1 MGIIN
6 SYRFYWIFNILNMNV
21 SINMRISEYLI
32 KNFIDSCSVHKHNA
46 EHKKNIIKLY
56 KEEIKKVETF
66 ISNEEK
72 SLKRLDN

>member
-1 MGIIN
+1 MK
-6 SYRFYWIFNILNMNV
+6 
-21 SINMRISEYLI
+21 ISEYLI

-66 ISNEEK
+66 LLNEEK
-72 SLKRLDN
+72 SLERLKE

>member
-1 MGIIN
+1 MET
-6 SYRFYWIFNILNMNV
+6 

-32 KNFIDSCSVHKHNA
+32 QNFIDSCSVHKHNT

-56 KEEIKKVETF
+56 KDELKNVELF

>member
-1 MGIIN
+1 
-6 SYRFYWIFNILNMNV
+6 MNV

-56 KEEIKKVETF
+56 KQEIKKVETF

>member
-1 MGIIN
+1 MET
-6 SYRFYWIFNILNMNV
+6 

-32 KNFIDSCSVHKHNA
+32 QNFIDSCSVHKHNT

-56 KEEIKKVETF
+56 KDELKHVELF

>member
-1 MGIIN
+1 MQT
-6 SYRFYWIFNILNMNV
+6 

-32 KNFIDSCSVHKHNA
+32 QNFIDSCSVHKHNT

-56 KEEIKKVETF
+56 KDELKNVELF